1 MDFTLFYLESESCA
15 DYMETLDSGSTRVQ
29 DKHSSAR
36 GIPHDLED
44 MRMAAYEYVGTILI
58 YQLTGL
64 GIIPSRIPAHM
75 GHKDLHAF
83 ALEETVERMF
93 EPKGVIVTVAGDS
106 DQRLELRD
114 FGGHVHAAAEISGVP
129 YLIDR
134 LKECLET
141 VVEDTMGVGYESDI
155 HDLQLDEDLL
165 LV

>member
-15 DYMETLDSGSTRVQ
+15 DYMESLDSGSTRVQ

-44 MRMAAYEYVGTILI
+44 MRMAADEYVGMILI
-58 YQLTGL
+58 YQPTGL

-93 EPKGVIVTVAGDS
+93 EAKGVIVAVAGDS

-129 YLIDR
+129 YLVDR
-134 LKECLET
+134 LKESLET

-155 HDLQLDEDLL
+155 HGLQLDEDFLP
-165 LV
+165 V

>member
-1 MDFTLFYLESESCA
+1 MDFSLFYLESEGCT
-15 DYMETLDSGSTRVQ
+15 DYMESLDSGSTRVQ
-29 DKHSSAR
+29 DKHSSAS
-36 GIPHDLED
+36 GVPHDFQD
-44 MRMAAYEYVGTILI
+44 MRMAADEYVGTILI

-93 EPKGVIVTVAGDS
+93 EPKGVVVAVTGDS
-106 DQRLELRD
+106 DQGLELRD
-114 FGGHVHAAAEISGVP
+114 FGGHVHAAAEISGMP

-141 VVEDTMGVGYESDI
+141 VVEDTMGVGYEPDI
-155 HDLQLDEDLL
+155 HGLQLDENLL

>member
-1 MDFTLFYLESESCA
+1 MES
-15 DYMETLDSGSTRVQ
+15 LDSGSTRVQ

-36 GIPHDLED
+36 GIPHDLQY
-44 MRMAAYEYVGTILI
+44 MGMAADEYVGTILI

-93 EPKGVIVTVAGDS
+93 EPKGVVVAVTGDS

-114 FGGHVHAAAEISGVP
+114 FGGHVHAAAEISCMP
-129 YLIDR
+129 YLVDR
-134 LKECLET
+134 LKESLET
-141 VVEDTMGVGYESDI
+141 VVEDTMGVGYESDVN
-155 HDLQLDEDLL
+155 DLQLDEYLL

>member
-1 MDFTLFYLESESCA
+1 MDFTLFYLESKSCA
-15 DYMETLDSGSTRVQ
+15 VYMESLDSCCTRIKH
-29 DKHSSAR
+29 KHSSAG

-44 MRMAAYEYVGTILI
+44 MRMTADEYVGTILI

-93 EPKGVIVTVAGDS
+93 EAKGVIVAVAGDS

-114 FGGHVHAAAEISGVP
+114 FGGHVHAAAEISGMP

-155 HDLQLDEDLL
+155 HNLQLDEDLL

>member
-29 DKHSSAR
+29 DKHSSAS

-44 MRMAAYEYVGTILI
+44 MRMAADEYVGTILI

-93 EPKGVIVTVAGDS
+93 EAKGVIVTVACDS
-106 DQRLELRD
+106 YQRLELRD
-114 FGGHVHAAAEISGVP
+114 FLRQAHASSEISGMP
-129 YLIDR
+129 YLVDR
-134 LKECLET
+134 LKEGLET
-141 VVEDTMGVGYESDI
+141 VVEDTMGVGYEPDI
-155 HDLQLDEDLL
+155 HGLQLDEDLL

>member
-1 MDFTLFYLESESCA
+1 MDYSLFYLESEGRT
-15 DYMETLDSGSTRVQ
+15 DNMETLDSGSTGIK

-44 MRMAAYEYVGTILI
+44 MRMAADEYVGTILI

-93 EPKGVIVTVAGDS
+93 EAKGVIVAVAGDS

-114 FGGHVHAAAEISGVP
+114 FGGHVHAAAEISGMP

-134 LKECLET
+134 LKEYLET
-141 VVEDTMGVGYESDI
+141 VVEDTMGVGYESYV

>member
-1 MDFTLFYLESESCA
+1 
-15 DYMETLDSGSTRVQ
+15 
-29 DKHSSAR
+29 
-36 GIPHDLED
+36 
-44 MRMAAYEYVGTILI
+44 MAAYEYVGTILI

-64 GIIPSRIPAHM
+64 GIIPSRISAHM

-93 EPKGVIVTVAGDS
+93 EPKGVIVAVAGDS

-129 YLIDR
+129 YLVDR
-134 LKECLET
+134 LKESLET
-141 VVEDTMGVGYESDI
+141 VVEDTMGVGYESYV
-155 HDLQLDEDLL
+155 HDLQLDEYLL

>member
-1 MDFTLFYLESESCA
+1 MDFSLFYLESEGRT
-15 DYMETLDSGSTRVQ
+15 DNMETLDSGSTGIK

-44 MRMAAYEYVGTILI
+44 MRMAADEYVGMILI

-64 GIIPSRIPAHM
+64 GVISSRISSHM
-75 GHKDLHAF
+75 SHKDLHAF
-83 ALEETVERMF
+83 ALEETMERMF
-93 EPKGVIVTVAGDS
+93 EPKGVVVAVAGDS

-114 FGGHVHAAAEISGVP
+114 FGGHVHAAEISGMP

-134 LKECLET
+134 LKEGLET
-141 VVEDTMGVGYESDI
+141 VVEDTMGVGYESYV

>member
-1 MDFTLFYLESESCA
+1 MDFSLFYLESESCA

-29 DKHSSAR
+29 DKHSSAS

-44 MRMAAYEYVGTILI
+44 MRMAADEYVGMILI

-64 GIIPSRIPAHM
+64 GVISSRISSHM
-75 GHKDLHAF
+75 SHQDLHAF

-93 EPKGVIVTVAGDS
+93 DPKGVVVAVASDS

-129 YLIDR
+129 YLVDR

-155 HDLQLDEDLL
+155 HGLQLDEDFLP
-165 LV
+165 V

>member
-1 MDFTLFYLESESCA
+1 MDFSLFYLESESCA

-93 EPKGVIVTVAGDS
+93 EPKGVIVAVAGDS

-129 YLIDR
+129 YLVDR
-134 LKECLET
+134 LKESLET

-155 HDLQLDEDLL
+155 HGLQLDEDFL

>member
-1 MDFTLFYLESESCA
+1 MDFALFYLESESCA
-15 DYMETLDSGSTRVQ
+15 DYMEPLDSCCAWVK
-29 DKHSSAR
+29 DKHSSTS

-44 MRMAAYEYVGTILI
+44 MRMAADEYVRTILI

-64 GIIPSRIPAHM
+64 GIVSSRISADM

-93 EPKGVIVTVAGDS
+93 EAKGVVVAVTGDS
-106 DQRLELRD
+106 DQGFELRD

-129 YLIDR
+129 YLVDR
-134 LKECLET
+134 LKESLET
-141 VVEDTMGVGYESDI
+141 VVEDTMGVGYESYV

>member
-1 MDFTLFYLESESCA
+1 MDFSLFYLESESCA
-15 DYMETLDSGSTRVQ
+15 DYMETLDSGSTRIKH
-29 DKHSSAR
+29 KHSSAS
-36 GIPHDLED
+36 GVPHDFQD
-44 MRMAAYEYVGTILI
+44 MRMTADEYVGTILI

-64 GIIPSRIPAHM
+64 GVISSRIPAHM

-93 EPKGVIVTVAGDS
+93 EAKGVVVAVAGDS

-114 FGGHVHAAAEISGVP
+114 FGGHVHAAAEISGMP

-134 LKECLET
+134 LKEYLET
-141 VVEDTMGVGYESDI
+141 VVEDTMGVGYESYV

>member
-1 MDFTLFYLESESCA
+1 MDFTLFYLESEGCA
-15 DYMETLDSGSTRVQ
+15 DYMESLDSCCTRIKH
-29 DKHSSAR
+29 KHSSAS

-44 MRMAAYEYVGTILI
+44 MRMAADEYVGTILI

-64 GIIPSRIPAHM
+64 GIISSRISAHM

-93 EPKGVIVTVAGDS
+93 EAKGVIVAVAGDS

-134 LKECLET
+134 LKESLET
-141 VVEDTMGVGYESDI
+141 VVEDTMGVGYESYV
-155 HDLQLDEDLL
+155 HDLQLDENLL

>member
-15 DYMETLDSGSTRVQ
+15 DYMESLDSCCTRIKH
-29 DKHSSAR
+29 KHSSAS

-44 MRMAAYEYVGTILI
+44 MRMTADEYVGTILI

-93 EPKGVIVTVAGDS
+93 EPKGVVVAVAGDS

-129 YLIDR
+129 YLVDR
-134 LKECLET
+134 LKESLET
-141 VVEDTMGVGYESDI
+141 VVEDTMGVGYESYV

>member
-1 MDFTLFYLESESCA
+1 MDFTLFYLESEGCA
-15 DYMETLDSGSTRVQ
+15 DYMESLDSGSTRVQ
-29 DKHSSAR
+29 DKHSSAGR
-36 GIPHDLED
+36 IPHDLED
-44 MRMAAYEYVGTILI
+44 MRMAADKYVGMILI
-58 YQLTGL
+58 YQLAGL
-64 GIIPSRIPAHM
+64 GVISSRISAHM

-93 EPKGVIVTVAGDS
+93 EAKGVVVAVAGDS

-129 YLIDR
+129 YLVDR

-155 HDLQLDEDLL
+155 HGLQLDEDLL

>member
-1 MDFTLFYLESESCA
+1 MDFSLFYLESESCA
-15 DYMETLDSGSTRVQ
+15 DYMESLDSGSTRVQ

-44 MRMAAYEYVGTILI
+44 MRMAADEYVGTILI

-64 GIIPSRIPAHM
+64 GIISSRISSHM
-75 GHKDLHAF
+75 SHKDLHAF

-93 EPKGVIVTVAGDS
+93 EAKGVVVAVAGDS

-129 YLIDR
+129 YLVDR

-141 VVEDTMGVGYESDI
+141 VVEDTMGVGYESYV
-155 HDLQLDEDLL
+155 HGLQLDEDLL

>member
-1 MDFTLFYLESESCA
+1 MDFSLFYLESESCA
-15 DYMETLDSGSTRVQ
+15 DYMESLDSGSTRVQ

-44 MRMAAYEYVGTILI
+44 MRMAADEYVGMILI

-75 GHKDLHAF
+75 GHKNLHAF

-93 EPKGVIVTVAGDS
+93 EAKGVVVAVTGDS
-106 DQRLELRD
+106 DQGLELRD

-129 YLIDR
+129 YLVDR
-134 LKECLET
+134 LKESLET
-141 VVEDTMGVGYESDI
+141 VVEDTMGVGYESYV

>member
-1 MDFTLFYLESESCA
+1 MDFSLFYLESESCA
-15 DYMETLDSGSTRVQ
+15 DYMETLDSGSTRIKH
-29 DKHSSAR
+29 KHSSAR

-44 MRMAAYEYVGTILI
+44 MRMAADEYVGTILI
-58 YQLTGL
+58 YQLAGF

-93 EPKGVIVTVAGDS
+93 EAKGMIVAVACDS

-114 FGGHVHAAAEISGVP
+114 FGGHVHAATEISGVP

-141 VVEDTMGVGYESDI
+141 VVEDTMGVRYESDI
-155 HDLQLDEDLL
+155 HGLQLDEDFLL
-165 LV
+165 I